1 MKATKVIFILN
12 FVLCAIMLALD
23 VTYMFYIGGTP
34 LKAVIS
40 CMFVAIGVMNAV
52 CAFKAGDRGGKY
64 KIVLPI
70 ALFVAMVGDVAIN
83 FNFIAGAAIFAL
95 GHVAYVVAYILTNGF
110 KPTDIIYCACVFL
123 PSVLVITLAPIFDFG
138 GVLMEIVCVVYALIL
153 STMLGKALADAVRLK
168 TLVAIIVAVGSV
180 LFYVSDLALL
190 INEFAVIGSSARF
203 AMRVLCLGTYYPAQF
218 LLALSVFP
226 FALSGLIKSKNEKP
240 ADDGEAAGSDA
251 IDAVGE

>member
-1 MKATKVIFILN
+1 MKATKIIFILN

-23 VTYMFYIGGTP
+23 ITYMFYIGGTP

-52 CAFKAGDRGGKY
+52 CAFKAGDKGKY
-64 KIVLPI
+64 KIALPI

-95 GHVAYVVAYILTNGF
+95 GHVAYVAAYILTNGF

-123 PSVLVITLAPIFDFG
+123 PSALVITLAPIFDFG

-153 STMLGKALADAVRLK
+153 STMLGKALADAVRLR

-190 INEFAVIGSSARF
+190 IDKFAVIGKSARF
-203 AMRVLCLGTYYPAQF
+203 AMRVMCLGTYYPAQF

-226 FALSGLIKSKNEKP
+226 FALSGLIESKNEKP
-240 ADDGEAAGSDA
+240 TGDSEAVESGGGAGE
-251 IDAVGE
+251 